1 MRQLFNCFKTWS
13 CSRVEQ
19 MQRTQLIIFFYYVEN
34 RILFDFYWS
43 LLKYLYD
50 KIQIKFDL
58 YFFVNDT
65 NDRSF
70 YTCY

>member
-1 MRQLFNCFKTWS
+1 
-13 CSRVEQ
+13 
-19 MQRTQLIIFFYYVEN
+19 MQRTQLIIIFYYVEN

-50 KIQIKFDL
+50 EIQIKFDL
-58 YFFVNDT
+58 HFFVNDT

>member
-1 MRQLFNCFKTWS
+1 
-13 CSRVEQ
+13 

-34 RILFDFYWS
+34 RILFYFYWS

-50 KIQIKFDL
+50 KIQINL
-58 YFFVNDT
+58 HFFVNDT

-70 YTCY
+70 IHAISVSNPFCPKIIYM

>member
-1 MRQLFNCFKTWS
+1 
-13 CSRVEQ
+13 

-34 RILFDFYWS
+34 RILFYFYWS

-70 YTCY
+70 IHAISVSNPFCPKITYM